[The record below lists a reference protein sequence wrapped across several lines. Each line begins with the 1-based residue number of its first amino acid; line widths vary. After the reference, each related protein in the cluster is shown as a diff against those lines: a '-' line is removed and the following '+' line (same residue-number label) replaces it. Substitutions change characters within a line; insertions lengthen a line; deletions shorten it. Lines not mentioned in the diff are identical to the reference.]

1 MKQKLVQRQAQ
12 QQEVTPVEKSTERE
26 FENAEE
32 LLRHDALHT
41 PVPPRI
47 AQRLQESLDKTP
59 ALPQPWWRR
68 FMP

>member
-12 QQEVTPVEKSTERE
+12 QQEATQVQKSAERE
-26 FENAEE
+26 FEHAEE

-41 PVPPRI
+41 SVPPRI
-47 AQRLQESLDKTP
+47 AQRLQVSLDKTP
-59 ALPQPWWRR
+59 ASPRPWWRR

>member
-12 QQEVTPVEKSTERE
+12 QQEAAEVQKTTALE

-32 LLRHDALHT
+32 LLRHDAIHT
-41 PVPPRI
+41 PVPPEIGR
-47 AQRLQESLDKTP
+47 RLQESLDQIP
-59 ALPQPWWRR
+59 PVARSWWKR